1 VFVIGFIPAETFK
14 ALIVLARRTIG
25 IFTQVKQ
32 LLTLAIGSLLL
43 LGCFG
48 SKSNEEDQGEPL
60 DSALIIPREDL
71 MSVNELNSSTGKKW
85 TVTQT
90 PMLDSGLV
98 NVRIEVNGLTTGEL
112 SVDFGEVDPVLS
124 VSLDDLDHDGFQEV
138 YVLTQSAPPLA
149 FGSIVA
155 LASIGDSTVSVISLE
170 GPTPYTMKGGEV
182 YDGYRGGDVFTF
194 KEGKLTNTFPV
205 YRPDDPE
212 GNPSGGSRTVT
223 YQLTRGVSGFR
234 LTPVNEP

>member
-1 VFVIGFIPAETFK
+1 MN
-14 ALIVLARRTIG
+14 R
-25 IFTQVKQ
+25 
-32 LLTLAIGSLLL
+32 LLSYAILIGSLFLT
-43 LGCFG
+43 GCFG
-48 SKSNEEDQGEPL
+48 SRSNDEDQGEPL

-71 MSVNELNSSTGKKW
+71 MSLNELTSSTGKKW

-98 NVRIEVNGLTTGEL
+98 NVRVEVKGLTTGEL

-124 VSLDDLDHDGFQEV
+124 VSLDDLDHDRFQEV
-138 YVLTQSAPPLA
+138 YVLTQSLPPLA

-155 LASIGDSTVSVISLE
+155 LASIKDSTVSMISFE
-170 GPTPYTMKGGEV
+170 GPTPYTMKEGEV

-205 YRPDDPE
+205 YRPDDQE
-212 GNPSGGSRTVT
+212 GKPSGGSRTVA

-234 LTPVNEP
+234 LTPVKEP